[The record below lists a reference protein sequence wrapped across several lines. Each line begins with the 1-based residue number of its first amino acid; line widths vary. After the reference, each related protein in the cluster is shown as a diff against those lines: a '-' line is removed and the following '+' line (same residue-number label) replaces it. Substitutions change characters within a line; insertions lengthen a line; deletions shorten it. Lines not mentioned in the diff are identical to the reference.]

1 MNVRLGTVG
10 IKSLLFLLY
19 YEVLWLNKKTM
30 TNQSNT
36 KKETE
41 ARFPLLRMLE
51 LLFKKSKQIN
61 VAQAR
66 SMIKEKNAIII
77 DVRKNKDFQQSHVEG
92 ALSIE
97 GNMFNNFIDQTNK
110 SKPIICYCYKG
121 ISSKRFCGKLAR
133 AGFKNVYNLKG
144 GYDAWRKEQESDPN

>member
-1 MNVRLGTVG
+1 
-10 IKSLLFLLY
+10 
-19 YEVLWLNKKTM
+19 M
-30 TNQSNT
+30 TDQSNT

-41 ARFPLLRMLE
+41 ARFPLLRLLE

-66 SMIKEKNAIII
+66 SMIKEKDVIIV
-77 DVRKNKDFQQSHVEG
+77 DVRKSKDYQQSHVEG

-97 GNMFNNFIDQTNK
+97 GSTLNNFIDQTNK
-110 SKPIICYCYKG
+110 SNPIICYCYKG
-121 ISSKRFCGKLAR
+121 ISSKRFCGKLTR

-144 GYDAWRKEQESDPN
+144 GYDAWCKE

>member
-1 MNVRLGTVG
+1 MDP
-10 IKSLLFLLY
+10 Y
-19 YEVLWLNKKTM
+19 YSDPYYSYYARNSQWSKNQTM
-30 TNQSNT
+30 TDQSNT
-36 KKETE
+36 GKISG
-41 ARFPLLRMLE
+41 ARSLLLR
-51 LLFKKSKQIN
+51 LLKLPFKKSKQIN

-97 GNMFNNFIDQTNK
+97 GNAFNNFIDQTDK

-121 ISSKRFCGKLAR
+121 ISSKRFCGKLTR

-144 GYDAWRKEQESDPN
+144 GYDAWRKE